1 MFLPFAVPWMPFY
14 VQCDIVALV
23 QGSPPKPRDHIF
35 FERSQAEGSVELL
48 KSRAVRGSL
57 RICLRHG
64 YLPRFFFF
72 FVPHA
77 AMFPTASSF
86 RSLLGSIGNFN
97 DL

>member
-72 FVPHA
+72 LFLTPQCFLRLVHFA
-77 AMFPTASSF
+77 AFSVA
-86 RSLLGSIGNFN
+86 
-97 DL
+97 